1 MARWLS
7 GASELEPLSRSR
19 GCSCLLPARPAAPL
33 STALQAGQGR
43 AGQAAGALAWCSAL
57 TGSCSLFLCSRR
69 EQQQEE
75 EGAALALCSA
85 ADPGRCPGARAGGLW
100 LQPGALWPAPGSHLR
115 GGRRAAPAH
124 PGKPA
129 CLGGPQPS
137 LRLLGRG
144 SVPRSSEDG
153 GLGSSGLA
161 PALVP
166 APLRGEGAGSGA
178 ELWPRPP
185 LSAGSSSAKQL
196 SCCVSCRSSW
206 LSCTKKD
213 RRRRGYSGEVP
224 AGQRFGS

>member
-1 MARWLS
+1 MR
-7 GASELEPLSRSR
+7 
-19 GCSCLLPARPAAPL
+19 
-33 STALQAGQGR
+33 
-43 AGQAAGALAWCSAL
+43 
-57 TGSCSLFLCSRR
+57 GSCWVFLCRRR
-69 EQQQEE
+69 EQAEEE

-85 ADPGRCPGARAGGLW
+85 AARGRCPGARAGGLW
-100 LQPGALWPAPGSHLR
+100 LQPGALWTAPGSPLR
-115 GGRRAAPAH
+115 GGRHAAPARA
-124 PGKPA
+124 GRPA
-129 CLGGPQPS
+129 WPGGPQPS

-144 SVPRSSEDG
+144 SVPRSCEDG

-206 LSCTKKD
+206 LSCTEKD
-213 RRRRGYSGEVP
+213 RRRRGYSGELP

>member
-1 MARWLS
+1 M
-7 GASELEPLSRSR
+7 
-19 GCSCLLPARPAAPL
+19 
-33 STALQAGQGR
+33 
-43 AGQAAGALAWCSAL
+43 

-100 LQPGALWPAPGSHLR
+100 LQPGALWPAPGSPLR

-129 CLGGPQPS
+129 WPGGPQPS

-196 SCCVSCRSSW
+196 SCCVSCRSCW
-206 LSCTKKD
+206 LSCSGKD